1 MINSGNSLN
10 GELIIA
16 VIDIKINSKNN
27 KKIIKYGMFSP
38 LTGEYLN
45 SEEFCKED
53 KITLVDN
60 IENKLLQAK
69 VNLEV
74 LKEFVNE
81 GIDIFNMSSPFYT
94 DICFQY
100 NSKKDIA
107 LKDRV
112 LEYFPNVTLCE
123 EGCDLLGINMST
135 VTVICECFFSKTRRE
150 DNIKN
155 KVMDQTQIGFVE
167 DIISSSNIYVVKCIY
182 LVLKKKRSKNAME
195 DLLSLA

>member
-1 MINSGNSLN
+1 
-10 GELIIA
+10 
-16 VIDIKINSKNN
+16 
-27 KKIIKYGMFSP
+27 MFSP

-135 VTVICECFFSKTRRE
+135 VTAYVNVFSVKQE
-150 DNIKN
+150 EK
-155 KVMDQTQIGFVE
+155 
-167 DIISSSNIYVVKCIY
+167 II
-182 LVLKKKRSKNAME
+182 
-195 DLLSLA
+195 

>member
-1 MINSGNSLN
+1 MIKSENSLK

-16 VIDIKINSKNN
+16 ILDKKIDSKNN

-100 NSKKDIA
+100 NSKKDIT
-107 LKDRV
+107 LKDRNF
-112 LEYFPNVTLCE
+112 YYYPN
-123 EGCDLLGINMST
+123 I
-135 VTVICECFFSKTRRE
+135 F
-150 DNIKN
+150 
-155 KVMDQTQIGFVE
+155 
-167 DIISSSNIYVVKCIY
+167 
-182 LVLKKKRSKNAME
+182 
-195 DLLSLA
+195 